1 MSSEEAQEEL
11 AVLASIYG
19 VTNGEFEI
27 PVDFGEELEVFQ
39 FIIDST
45 SPDYPSRK
53 EPSFHLKFPS
63 LYRKSTYK
71 QREWERQ
78 VLIEVRLQL
87 SALFEP
93 GHVCLFDWIEFL
105 KSFVED
111 HKDQWLLDAKESAA
125 GNESADEAT
134 KEIVSQIPKKT
145 LADYL
150 KECPEIHHSK
160 APLVEKKSV
169 FIAHV
174 ARCSSMRQV
183 KACQK
188 VLMSDPKIL
197 KATHNISAY
206 RIVEDNGVISQ
217 DSNDDGEDAAGARL
231 LHLLQLADVT
241 NVYCVVSRYYGG
253 IQLGPAR
260 FKLINNCARH
270 LLVDV
275 GLILT

>member
-11 AVLASIYG
+11 EVLASIYG

-27 PVDFGEELEVFQ
+27 PVDFGKELEIFQ
-39 FIIDST
+39 FVLDSS
-45 SPDYPSRK
+45 SPDYPATK
-53 EPSFHLKFPS
+53 EPTFHLKFPT
-63 LYRKSTYK
+63 LYPRSTYK

-93 GHVCLFDWIEFL
+93 GHVCLFDWLEFL

-125 GNESADEAT
+125 GNESAEGAT
-134 KEIVSQIPKKT
+134 NDIVPQIPKKT

-150 KECPEIHHSK
+150 KECPEIYHSK
-160 APLVEKKSV
+160 EPLVEKKSV

-174 ARCSSMRQV
+174 ARCFSMRQV
-183 KACQK
+183 KAVHK
-188 VLMSDPKIL
+188 VLLSDPKIV

-206 RIVEDNGVISQ
+206 RIVEDNGVIRQ

-231 LHLLQLADVT
+231 LHLLQLA
-241 NVYCVVSRYYGG
+241 NVNNVLVVVSRYYGG
-253 IQLGPAR
+253 IQLGPVR

-270 LLVDV
+270 LLVEV
-275 GLILT
+275 GLIV